1 MSSTKRENRKFHDVL
16 VQLLQRNVQ
25 KSVMHVQSCCFANV
39 NLLAWKRVK
48 KKMRKIG
55 ERIKDS
61 SLFSISRFFP
71 FLLPFCVCRVAHH
84 PLRAEP
90 PSVFFTT
97 SFLGSSLSPRGRVG
111 KDPGNEVV
119 FVSDEEK
126 RGLCLNRIKT

>member
-39 NLLAWKRVK
+39 NLLASKRV

-55 ERIKDS
+55 ERVKDS

-71 FLLPFCVCRVAHH
+71 
-84 PLRAEP
+84 
-90 PSVFFTT
+90 S
-97 SFLGSSLSPRGRVG
+97 SSLFASVM
-111 KDPGNEVV
+111 
-119 FVSDEEK
+119 
-126 RGLCLNRIKT
+126 